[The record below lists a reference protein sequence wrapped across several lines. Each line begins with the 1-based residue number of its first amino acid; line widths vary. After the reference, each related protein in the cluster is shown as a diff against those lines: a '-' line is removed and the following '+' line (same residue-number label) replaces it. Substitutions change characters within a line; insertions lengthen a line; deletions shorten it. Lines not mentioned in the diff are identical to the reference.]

1 MSPGHRWSGVFF
13 DLDGTLADTVELIL
27 RSYRHTMQ
35 VHLGEVLPDGRW
47 LETIGAPLHDQLGD
61 FARSDEEATSMLET
75 YVRFQR
81 SIHDEMVTPFPGAG
95 RVLEVLRGQ
104 GVRLAVVTSKKSR
117 IARRTL
123 EVCGLW
129 ESVDLV
135 VCADQVERGKPDP
148 ESVVMALEAL
158 ELSDRAEDVVFVGD
172 SPFDL
177 RAGRAAG
184 TRTAAALWGPVTKAR
199 LAAELPDFYLDGL
212 EDALEMRPPK
222 PL

>member
-1 MSPGHRWSGVFF
+1 VSSGRRWAGVFF

-47 LETIGAPLHDQLGD
+47 LETIGTPLHLQLGD
-61 FARSDEEATSMLET
+61 FARSDEEAGAMLDT

-81 SIHDEMVTPFPGAG
+81 SVHDEMVNPFPGAG
-95 RVLEVLRGQ
+95 RVLDVFRRQ
-104 GVRLAVVTSKKSR
+104 GARLAVVTSKRSR

-129 ESVDLV
+129 ESVDVV
-135 VCADQVERGKPDP
+135 VCADQVEHAKPHP
-148 ESVVMALEAL
+148 ESVVRALEDL
-158 ELSDRAEDVVFVGD
+158 GLSDRAQDVVFVGD

-177 RAGRAAG
+177 RAGKAAG
-184 TRTAAALWGPVTKAR
+184 TRTAAALWGPFTKTR
-199 LAAELPDFYLDGL
+199 LAAESPDFYLDGL
-212 EDALEMRPPK
+212 EDALEMRPLRPQ
-222 PL
+222 